1 MLSRSS
7 FRRFVL
13 WIAVA
18 AAMAAPVA
26 CGGGESSTDRFE
38 AAAKEAQSSTVPP
51 STSEDV
57 GGDDQPPS
65 EETTTTLAGGQPAG
79 ESLLRGVDAYT
90 AELGPAIRALQYTQ
104 HFPVDS
110 GSYASLQSQDPA
122 KPQNVDQRDWRDGKV
137 GDPQPVQLTTTPGA
151 SLEENLF
158 TMSEI
163 NWPAIAAAMP
173 GAPALVEQ
181 KLGTALENSDGVTHI
196 IAEKDLPF
204 TSNTVVRVYVDGGDR
219 TSGGY
224 VEYLSDGTVAEVQA

>member
-1 MLSRSS
+1 MSPTS

-13 WIAVA
+13 CVA
-18 AAMAAPVA
+18 ASAALTTPIA
-26 CGGGESSTDRFE
+26 CGGDESSTDRFE
-38 AAAKEAQSSTVPP
+38 AAAKDAQASTVPP

-57 GGDDQPPS
+57 GGQPPT
-65 EETTTTLAGGQPAG
+65 EETTTTLASGLPAG
-79 ESLLRGVDAYT
+79 ESLLKGIDAYA
-90 AELGPAIRALQYTQ
+90 AELGPTIRALQYTQ
-104 HFPVDS
+104 HFPVGS
-110 GSYASLQSQDPA
+110 ASYASLQSQDPS
-122 KPQNVDQRDWRDGKV
+122 KPANVDERDWRDGKM
-137 GDPQPVQLTTTPGA
+137 GDPQPVQLTIAPGA

-181 KLGTALENSDGVTHI
+181 KLATALENSDGVTHI

-224 VEYLSDGTVAEVQA
+224 VEYLADGTVAEVQA